1 MSKYLHTRE
10 KIDMKYKIFIRVLLL
25 LIVSAQTSAE
35 TPDGTI
41 PFDCPDV
48 PNPTFQFHFTRELIT
63 FAVTTAP
70 FNSVD
75 DLYIHIYDD
84 EAGIYD
90 TLAHYYGETLKAKN
104 WHDIQEDERVRLY
117 ALNKTAMQGTNGD
130 TTFRG
135 IFAVVQGDEDIY
147 LLNIVGSVPLEQM
160 GQLLT
165 DLGKL
170 GIEIP
175 ELKSLPVLAFDE
187 PSTASPTRF
196 RTADGDP
203 IHEVRIRG
211 NQKIETTEILQA
223 LEEGQEN
230 LDKALDMFQ
239 KIAPNLPTIETPTQ
253 DIEEAVETLRK
264 KMNGKLEKVA
274 LSIEAENGKH
284 IAVITV
290 TEPAPSRASGSFATN
305 PTLRFNRVSGWKL
318 GTTSKIDVARAR
330 LPNGMST
337 SHIFGYIGYG
347 FGNKIIDYEIG
358 IDTLPFATYTRFH
371 TPETDADK
379 WYHGFGINT
388 RIHRTTDTTPDTVSP
403 YRVPNFAN
411 DPFGLLYNVF
421 GTEDL
426 HNYYLRRGF
435 EIGFR
440 WQTLPRMEY
449 IPPKHSVTVRLLAEN
464 HRESGKEYRLAPFQ
478 LAFNVKSAGKPSD
491 NPRADAER
499 HV

>member
-1 MSKYLHTRE
+1 
-10 KIDMKYKIFIRVLLL
+10 
-25 LIVSAQTSAE
+25 
-35 TPDGTI
+35 
-41 PFDCPDV
+41 
-48 PNPTFQFHFTRELIT
+48 
-63 FAVTTAP
+63 
-70 FNSVD
+70 
-75 DLYIHIYDD
+75 
-84 EAGIYD
+84 
-90 TLAHYYGETLKAKN
+90 
-104 WHDIQEDERVRLY
+104 
-117 ALNKTAMQGTNGD
+117 MQGTNGD
-130 TTFRG
+130 TIFRG
-135 IFAVVQGDEDIY
+135 IFAVVQGDEAIY
-147 LLNIVGSVPLEQM
+147 LLNIVGSVPLEHT

-187 PSTASPTRF
+187 PSTSSPTRF

-211 NQKIETTEILQA
+211 NQKIETTEIREA
-223 LEEGQEN
+223 LEAGHEN
-230 LDKALDMFQ
+230 LDKALETFQ
-239 KIAPNLPTIETPTQ
+239 EKIGANKLPKVETPTQ

-274 LSIEAENGKH
+274 LSVEEENGKH

-290 TEPAPSRASGSFATN
+290 TEPAPSQSSGSFATN

-318 GTTSKIDVARAR
+318 GTTSKIDVARVR

-358 IDTLPFATYTRFH
+358 IDALPFATYTRFH

-388 RIHRTTDTTPDTVSP
+388 RLHRTTDTTPDTVSP

-449 IPPKHSVTVRLLAEN
+449 IPSKHSVTLRLLAEN
-464 HRESGKEYRLAPFQ
+464 HQSLEKSTDWHLFNWRSTSKARENPAITSGRMRSVMFEYDL
-478 LAFNVKSAGKPSD
+478 
-491 NPRADAER
+491 NPRQGRLGTGSLGWHNTFSVEHSDTAFGSDFDFTPLSTSSPLCMSIG
-499 HV
+499 